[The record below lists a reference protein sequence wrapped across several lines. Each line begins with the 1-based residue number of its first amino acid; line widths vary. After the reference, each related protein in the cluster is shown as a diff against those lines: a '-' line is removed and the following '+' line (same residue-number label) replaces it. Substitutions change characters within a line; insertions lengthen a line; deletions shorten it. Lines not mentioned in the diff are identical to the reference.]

1 MTLPTPK
8 PFSEVIPLYLSYVP
22 GRSTGN
28 TSKLGYG
35 FKLHN
40 QINHAKNAVSAA
52 CTYRSGAPTDM
63 GIWELNMQAQE
74 WELLFHIPEGMRR
87 EDFPW

>member
-1 MTLPTPK
+1 MNLPEPK
-8 PFSEVIPLYLSYVP
+8 PFDEIIPLFLSYVP

-28 TSKLGYG
+28 TTKLGRG

-40 QINHAKNAVSAA
+40 QINHAKNAVSNAV
-52 CTYRSGAPTDM
+52 TYSQGAPHDM

-74 WELLFHIPEGMRR
+74 WQLLYHIKQGTRR